1 MLTKKQYVEYL
12 LSTPLN
18 YTCTNLANQLGNA
31 NHDSI
36 CDFYSIDFRIYSP
49 ETDGKTKNEHFQERY
64 LSALLKKNLKHKL
77 LICFGG

>member
-12 LSTPLN
+12 LSTPRN
-18 YTCTNLANQLGNA
+18 YTRTNLANQLGNV

-36 CDFYSIDFRIYSP
+36 CDFYPIDFRIYSP